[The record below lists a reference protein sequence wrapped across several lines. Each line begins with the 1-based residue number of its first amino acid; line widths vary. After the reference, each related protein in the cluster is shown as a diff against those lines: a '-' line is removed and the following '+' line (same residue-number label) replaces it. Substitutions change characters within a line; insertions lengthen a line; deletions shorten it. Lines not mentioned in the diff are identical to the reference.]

1 MDQKHLILQHLIFK
15 INQQLKNNIAL
26 IHYLTVNNNKD
37 YYILLTTTDEE
48 YAGKVY
54 EIEQFE
60 IDDYYIYQN
69 IEFDYGD
76 EVFFYFID
84 DLNESLL
91 KTIKENQLKIDND
104 ISNLIKKYYQ
114 KEWIVNYC
122 NLNNNIN
129 LLDELE

>member
-1 MDQKHLILQHLIFK
+1 MEQKHIILQHLIYR
-15 INQQLKNNIAL
+15 IHQQLNNNIAL
-26 IHYLTVNNNKD
+26 LHYLTVNNNKD

-48 YAGKVY
+48 FAGKIY
-54 EIEQFE
+54 EVEQFE
-60 IDDYYIYQN
+60 LDDFYIYQN
-69 IEFDYGD
+69 IDFEYTD

-91 KTIKENQLKIDND
+91 KQIKEHKLKIDDD
-104 ISNLIKKYYQ
+104 ISNIIRKYYQ
-114 KEWIVNYC
+114 KEWIVNLC